1 MGCVNTAHSSRDSKP
16 KCGVIILYLEMQATM
31 MKSNATFCRRRKR
44 RKHAIQ
50 MRKME
55 QQAAALV
62 AGAVVPPNKVED
74 KRCVCIQLHSF
85 FKGLK

>member
-1 MGCVNTAHSSRDSKP
+1 
-16 KCGVIILYLEMQATM
+16 
-31 MKSNATFCRRRKR
+31 
-44 RKHAIQ
+44 

-74 KRCVCIQLHSF
+74 KRCVCKVAIWIELAHY
-85 FKGLK
+85 